1 MKYPL
6 EKYRFYTYTEN
17 DVLHVAAVSTYAG
30 RFVRGLAKC
39 DPKDTPSIE
48 KGKQIAAARCNLK
61 IAEKRAKRA
70 NKKYAEAIEFYEK
83 AQNHL
88 NKMIIYIADAELA
101 VDDAH
106 AELKE
111 LLK

>member
-30 RFVRGLAKC
+30 RFVKGLAKC

-48 KGKQIAAARCNLK
+48 KGKQIAAARCNIK
-61 IAEKRAKRA
+61 VAEKRAKIA
-70 NKKYAEAIEFYEK
+70 NKKYTEAIKFYEQ
-83 AQNHL
+83 AQNYL
-88 NKMIIYIADAELA
+88 DKMINYITDAKIA